1 MTHYNS
7 LNVKLSN
14 SQLNK
19 LKSSIKNETG
29 VVLRISSNMVGN
41 SNDNTNFPHELLLT
55 NTQVAN
61 IRKDFAKN
69 TSTDIKL
76 SKTQL
81 SKMIQSG
88 GFLGRLLG
96 SLLKTGLPLIKS
108 VIKSLAK
115 SVLLPLGLTAA
126 ASAADAGIHKK
137 ILGSGHNNATLIISN
152 DEMDDILKIVK
163 SLEDSAVLLK
173 GVSETIQH
181 EAKEQRGGFLSML
194 LGILGASLLGDILS
208 KGLSGKGVI
217 RAGEGTIR
225 AGYGSKR
232 ASLNKF

>member
-1 MTHYNS
+1 MAQYNS

-19 LKSSIKNETG
+19 LKSSIKNETD

-41 SNDNTNFPHELLLT
+41 SNDNINFLHELLLT
-55 NTQVAN
+55 NKQVAN
-61 IRKDFAKN
+61 ICKAFAN
-69 TSTDIKL
+69 HSSTDIKL

-88 GFLGRLLG
+88 GFLGKLLG
-96 SLLKTGLPLIKS
+96 PLLKTGLPLMKNAIKP
-108 VIKSLAK
+108 LAK
-115 SVLLPLGLTAA
+115 SVLIPLGLTAA

-137 ILGSGHNNATLIISN
+137 ILGSGHNNNTTLIISN
-152 DEMDDILKIVK
+152 DEMDDIFKIVK
-163 SLEDSAVLLK
+163 SLEDSGVLLT

-194 LGILGASLLGDILS
+194 LGPLGASLLGDVLS
-208 KGLSGKGVI
+208 KGLSGSGVI

-232 ASLNKF
+232 AS

>member
-1 MTHYNS
+1 MTQYNS

-14 SQLNK
+14 AQLNK
-19 LKSSIKNETG
+19 LKSSIKNETD
-29 VVLRISSNMVGN
+29 VVLRISSNMVGD

-55 NTQVAN
+55 NRQVAN
-61 IRKDFAKN
+61 IGQAFAN
-69 TSTDIKL
+69 HSSADIKL

-88 GFLGRLLG
+88 GFLGNLLG
-96 SLLKTGLPLIKS
+96 KLAGPLMK
-108 VIKSLAK
+108 VAMPLAK
-115 SVLLPLGLTAA
+115 NVLAPLGLTAA
-126 ASAADAGIHKK
+126 MSAINRSIKK
-137 ILGSGHNNATLIISN
+137 KMIGSGTTTLIISN

-163 SLEDSAVLLK
+163 SIENSGLLLK

-181 EAKEQRGGFLSML
+181 EAKDQRGGFLSML
-194 LGILGASLLGDILS
+194 LGILSASLLGDVLS

-232 ASLNKF
+232 PYLKFF